1 MNLLGK
7 KKDDFTWLS
16 ERIDILTKNKTFN
29 QINSGNVSYIP
40 TFRTGAWTIMKE
52 MILPYYSPKYIQI
65 MRNQPH
71 ISQLNYL
78 DLFSGSGVI
87 EIEGLKRY
95 YLGSPLIVTK
105 TITEKFDKYYFFEK
119 DSAKT
124 SQLNKLLDGEE
135 NVIIKTG
142 DCNELVDSVLKQI
155 SGIGSHSLI
164 FIDPFAMEIDF
175 KTIRKFAGIGCDFVI
190 TVSTEEI
197 FRAVRQWFANPDN
210 NSTKTDSFF
219 GGEEWKIEL
228 KDIKNDEEIFDYYSQ
243 KIVQYAFKKTPRS
256 TKVKKTVG
264 GRHYFILF
272 TSTGGKGEKPEF
284 FKIID
289 TFNSRIERLNGDEIS
304 RYLEHYV
311 EGGGT
316 SLSGFFS

>member
-1 MNLLGK
+1 MGK

-16 ERIDILTKNKTFN
+16 ERIDILTKNETFN
-29 QINSGNVSYIP
+29 HINSGNESYIP
-40 TFRTGAWTIMKE
+40 TFRAGAWTIIKE

-65 MRNQPH
+65 MRKQPF

-78 DLFSGSGVI
+78 DLFSGSGIVD
-87 EIEGLKRY
+87 IEGLKKH
-95 YLGSPLIVTK
+95 YLGSPLVVTK

-124 SQLNKLLDGEE
+124 DQLNKLLEGE

-142 DCNELVDSVLKQI
+142 DCNELVDSALDQI
-155 SGIGSHSLI
+155 SGLGNHSLV

-175 KTIRKFAGIGCDFVI
+175 KTIKKFAGIGCDFVI

-197 FRAVRQWFANPDN
+197 FRAVRQWFANPN
-210 NSTKTDSFF
+210 WNSSKVDSFF
-219 GGEEWKIEL
+219 GGDAWKIEL
-228 KDIKNDEEIFDYYSQ
+228 KDINNDEAIFDYYSRL
-243 KIVQYAFKKTPRS
+243 IVQYAFKKTPKS

-264 GRHYFILF
+264 GHHYFILF

-289 TFNSRIERLNGDEIS
+289 SFNSRIDRMDGEQILN
-304 RYLEHYV
+304 YLEHYV
-311 EGGGT
+311 ESGGT
-316 SLSGFFS
+316 SLSGFFH